1 MEVTCEKCHTEY
13 EFDDALVSEQGTSVR
28 CTQCG
33 FRFKVRKR
41 EGAISPEVWI
51 VRTVEG
57 QALEF
62 RALRDL
68 KSAIALGRV
77 TPDDV
82 LSRGGGRPRRLASI
96 AELEPFFNA
105 VAPAPRMAQTQV
117 GLGQVEVRQRSRTP
131 AGLGA
136 PPPTTDQSVA
146 IPLPGRDAR
155 AAIVVPPPTRSEEQ
169 TVRRRVT
176 HELVELAKRAEDELD
191 AELDLT
197 HAADGPAHEAL
208 IAATAKSFDD
218 EEEQTG
224 VRSRDDDLN
233 VVTKAMG
240 APVEPAARPSITE
253 APPISLPADSA
264 PVDSSSA
271 TTLRPAA
278 PHPVVEAELARRLAA
293 EAKAIHAASAA
304 PAPSAKPRPE
314 DKPTAVLSKE
324 ESRALVHATAGRV
337 EPEPEPPTNRRG
349 EAPAQASAPTVEPRA
364 PSPALDEARPSPME
378 EAVASGAAARAKA
391 ADSQR
396 PSQPEAAFTGR
407 PSSETPAP
415 ETPVVASP
423 SAARASRASIAER
436 YSLTGEETVSDRRT
450 SEVHSHRASGTTRLV
465 VGLLVGGA
473 LIFLGVLAVQR
484 FVAPSATTN
493 APVADERA
501 SQLLES
507 GEKALRDGDL
517 DAAKTSFDQASAL
530 APSDPRVARA
540 LARLAVIRADVS
552 WLELRLVPT
561 GDPERVAVEKSQRD
575 TLELANKAVDR
586 ALALAASDPEVARIQ
601 MDMLRI
607 RGDLLGARALVERVA
622 SVSAQG
628 ETSLAL
634 GALDLAEPTPAWPS
648 VIERL
653 GRAAEQEGQL
663 GRARSMLVYA
673 YASSG
678 DGTRARQELERLA
691 ERPRTHPLEGR
702 LRKLVEAS
710 PRTEPSAVSADG
722 LPSAAPTGSGA
733 MPTGEGSTL
742 DSLTAAS
749 EALRAGQTR
758 KAEEIYQRLHDR
770 EPGNTEAL
778 AGLAAVARANG
789 STARAMMLYQ
799 RVLDQNPNY
808 VPAILALAD
817 LKWSAGDRGAAAALY
832 RRALQMGISGAN
844 AERARE
850 RSGAAEPTPAPT
862 STETAPTPTATATA
876 TEDPYT
882 PPQPAPPSTGG
893 AFIEGEPADLPKPV
907 PAPAPPEAP

>member
-41 EGAISPEVWI
+41 EGAMSPEVWI

-105 VAPAPRMAQTQV
+105 VAPAPRMAQTQM

-131 AGLGA
+131 AGLGS

-146 IPLPGRDAR
+146 IPLPGREAR

-197 HAADGPAHEAL
+197 HAADGPAQEAL
-208 IAATAKSFDD
+208 IAASAKSFDD
-218 EEEQTG
+218 DEEQTG

-240 APVEPAARPSITE
+240 SAVEPAPMS
-253 APPISLPADSA
+253 APVDSA

-271 TTLRPAA
+271 TTLRPVA
-278 PHPVVEAELARRLAA
+278 PHPVVEAELARRLTA
-293 EAKAIHAASAA
+293 EAKAISAA
-304 PAPSAKPRPE
+304 TATDAVPRAGRAE

-324 ESRALVHATAGRV
+324 ESRALVHATAGRA
-337 EPEPEPPTNRRG
+337 EPEPATNRRRD
-349 EAPAQASAPTVEPRA
+349 ALASASPPSADLRA
-364 PSPALDEARPSPME
+364 PSPELDAPKSSPFE
-378 EAVASGAAARAKA
+378 EAVASGTARAKA

-396 PSQPEAAFTGR
+396 PSQAEAAFVGR
-407 PSSETPAP
+407 PSAETPAP

-423 SAARASRASIAER
+423 SAVRASRASIAER
-436 YSLTGEETVSDRRT
+436 YSLSGEETVSDRRN

-473 LIFLGVLAVQR
+473 LVFLGVLAVQR
-484 FVAPSATTN
+484 FVAPSATTT

-507 GEKALRDGDL
+507 GDKALREGDL

-530 APSDPRVARA
+530 APSDPWVARA
-540 LARLAVIRADVS
+540 LARLAVIRADAS

-561 GDPERVAVEKSQRD
+561 DDPERIAVEKSQKD

-586 ALALAASDPEVARIQ
+586 ALSLGASDPEVARIQ
-601 MDMLRI
+601 MDLLRI

-622 SVSAQG
+622 SLTAQG

-634 GALDLAEPTPAWPS
+634 GALDLAEPTPAWPG

-663 GRARSMLVYA
+663 GRARSMLIYA
-673 YASSG
+673 YARSG
-678 DGTRARQELERLA
+678 DGARARQELERLA

-702 LRKLVEAS
+702 LRKLVDAS
-710 PRTEPSAVSADG
+710 PRTEASAIAADG
-722 LPSAAPTGSGA
+722 LPSAAPSGTGGL
-733 MPTGEGSTL
+733 PVGEGSSL
-742 DSLTAAS
+742 DSLTAAA

-808 VPAILALAD
+808 VPAIIALAD
-817 LKWSAGDRGAAAALY
+817 LKWSGGDRGAAAALY

-850 RSGAAEPTPAPT
+850 RSGAAEPTPGPT
-862 STETAPTPTATATA
+862 STDPTPTPTATA
-876 TEDPYT
+876 TEDPYSPPT
-882 PPQPAPPSTGG
+882 PTPPSTGG

-907 PAPAPPEAP
+907 PAPAPPPPEAP

>member
-1 MEVTCEKCHTEY
+1 
-13 EFDDALVSEQGTSVR
+13 
-28 CTQCG
+28 
-33 FRFKVRKR
+33 
-41 EGAISPEVWI
+41 
-51 VRTVEG
+51 
-57 QALEF
+57 
-62 RALRDL
+62 
-68 KSAIALGRV
+68 
-77 TPDDV
+77 
-82 LSRGGGRPRRLASI
+82 
-96 AELEPFFNA
+96 
-105 VAPAPRMAQTQV
+105 MAQTQM

-155 AAIVVPPPTRSEEQ
+155 AAIVVPPPTRADEQ

-197 HAADGPAHEAL
+197 HAADGPAREAL
-208 IAATAKSFDD
+208 IAASARSFDD
-218 EEEQTG
+218 DEEQTG

-240 APVEPAARPSITE
+240 APVEPAPMS
-253 APPISLPADSA
+253 APVDSA

-278 PHPVVEAELARRLAA
+278 PHPVVEAELARRLTA
-293 EAKAIHAASAA
+293 EAKAIHAAAA
-304 PAPSAKPRPE
+304 ADSTRGASRPE

-324 ESRALVHATAGRV
+324 ESRALVNATAGRAA
-337 EPEPEPPTNRRG
+337 PEPEPAANRRG
-349 EAPAQASAPTVEPRA
+349 EAPRQASQPLEEPRA
-364 PSPALDEARPSPME
+364 VEAELDGSKPSPME
-378 EAVASGAAARAKA
+378 VAVASGAAARANA

-396 PSQPEAAFTGR
+396 PSQAEEVFVGR
-407 PSSETPAP
+407 SSSETPAP

-450 SEVHSHRASGTTRLV
+450 SEVHSRRASGTTRLV

-484 FVAPSATTN
+484 FVAPSATTT
-493 APVADERA
+493 APVADDRA
-501 SQLLES
+501 SQLLAS

-517 DAAKTSFDQASAL
+517 DAAKTGFDQASAL

-540 LARLAVIRADVS
+540 LARLAVIRADAS
-552 WLELRLVPT
+552 WLELRLVPSD
-561 GDPERVAVEKSQRD
+561 DPERVAVEKSQRD
-575 TLELANKAVDR
+575 TLELANQAVDR
-586 ALALAASDPEVARIQ
+586 ALALGASDPEVARIQ
-601 MDMLRI
+601 MDLLRI

-622 SVSAQG
+622 SLSAQG

-634 GALDLAEPTPAWPS
+634 GALDLAEQAPAWPG

-653 GRAAEQEGQL
+653 ARAAEQEGQL
-663 GRARSMLVYA
+663 GRARSMLIYA
-673 YASSG
+673 YARSG
-678 DGTRARQELERLA
+678 DGARARQELERLA

-702 LRKLVEAS
+702 LRKLVDAS
-710 PRTEPSAVSADG
+710 PRSEPSAVAADG
-722 LPSAAPTGSGA
+722 LPSASPSGSGA
-733 MPTGEGSTL
+733 APVGEGSSL
-742 DSLTAAS
+742 DSLTAAA

-770 EPGNTEAL
+770 EPNNTEAL

-817 LKWSAGDRGAAAALY
+817 LKWSGGDRGAAAALY

-850 RSGAAEPTPAPT
+850 RSGASDPAPGPT
-862 STETAPTPTATATA
+862 STEPTSAPTAAPTAP
-876 TEDPYT
+876 EDPYS
-882 PPQPAPPSTGG
+882 PPSPTPPSTGG

>member
-41 EGAISPEVWI
+41 EGAMSPEVWI

-105 VAPAPRMAQTQV
+105 VAPAPKMAHTQM
-117 GLGQVEVRQRSRTP
+117 GLGQIEVRQRSRTP
-131 AGLGA
+131 AGLGS

-146 IPLPGRDAR
+146 IPLPGREAR
-155 AAIVVPPPTRSEEQ
+155 AAIVVPPPTRSDEQ

-197 HAADGPAHEAL
+197 HTADGPSQEAL
-208 IAATAKSFDD
+208 IAASAKSFDD
-218 EEEQTG
+218 DEEQTG

-240 APVEPAARPSITE
+240 APVEAAPLS
-253 APPISLPADSA
+253 AQVDSA
-264 PVDSSSA
+264 PVDSASA

-278 PHPVVEAELARRLAA
+278 PHPVVEAELARRLAS
-293 EAKAIHAASAA
+293 EAKAIQAATAASA
-304 PAPSAKPRPE
+304 PASPAAKNRPE

-324 ESRALVHATAGRV
+324 ESRALVHATAGRA
-337 EPEPEPPTNRRG
+337 EPDPEPPTNRRG
-349 EAPAQASAPTVEPRA
+349 DVAAPASQVAEELAAPEA
-364 PSPALDEARPSPME
+364 DEAKPSPME
-378 EAVASGAAARAKA
+378 EAVANGAAARAKPVE
-391 ADSQR
+391 SQR
-396 PSQPEAAFTGR
+396 ASQTETAFVGR

-450 SEVHSHRASGTTRLV
+450 SEVHSQRASGTTRLV

-473 LIFLGVLAVQR
+473 LVFLGVLAVQR
-484 FVAPSATTN
+484 FVAPSATTT
-493 APVADERA
+493 APMADERA
-501 SQLLES
+501 NQLLAS

-530 APSDPRVARA
+530 APSDARVARA
-540 LARLAVIRADVS
+540 LARLAVIRADAS
-552 WLELRLVPT
+552 WLELRLVPSE
-561 GDPERVAVEKSQRD
+561 DPERVAVEKSQRD

-601 MDMLRI
+601 MDLLRI

-634 GALDLAEPTPAWPS
+634 GALDLAEPNPAWPG

-653 GRAAEQEGQL
+653 VRAAEQEGQL
-663 GRARSMLVYA
+663 GRARSMLIYA
-673 YASSG
+673 YARSG
-678 DGTRARQELERLA
+678 DGGRARQELERLA
-691 ERPRTHPLEGR
+691 ERARTHPLEGR
-702 LRKLVEAS
+702 LRKLVDAS
-710 PRTEPSAVSADG
+710 PSSQPSAVAAEG
-722 LPSAAPTGSGA
+722 LPSASPSGSGA
-733 MPTGEGSTL
+733 APTGEGSTL
-742 DSLTAAS
+742 DSLTAAA
-749 EALRAGQTR
+749 EALRSGQTR

-789 STARAMMLYQ
+789 STARSMMLYQ

-817 LKWSAGDRGAAAALY
+817 LKWSGGDRGAAAALY

-850 RSGAAEPTPAPT
+850 RSGASEPTPPPT
-862 STETAPTPTATATA
+862 STEPTAAPTAAPTTAPTA
-876 TEDPYT
+876 TEDPYA
-882 PPQPAPPSTGG
+882 PPSAAPPSTGG
-893 AFIEGEPADLPKPV
+893 AFMEGEPADLPKPV
-907 PAPAPPEAP
+907 PAPAPPPEAP